1 MSERMNTGS
10 YPNDFANEQ
19 IEDAERY
26 EAFQNGTVVRE
37 DFANEHVR
45 GSAEGEI
52 SFDMYPRQK
61 GETPQQYGERLRMMH
76 EVMKMAKEDA
86 AKEELRKEA
95 EAYAASKLGKYE
107 AYLRAKQEAGVYK
120 PEEVDAMLAAAKKK
134 FEDKERAEARLK
146 EGMQLEQEVG
156 KVAIDATEK
165 ISEDKSD
172 EGNQGGTNS
181 PEGQPAPEG
190 GQGGANP
197 PEGQP
202 APEDGQGG
210 ANPPEGQP
218 APEPQPSSEGGQG
231 GANPPEGQ
239 PAPEDGQGG
248 ANPPEGQPVPEGGQG
263 GANPPEGQPAPG
275 SQSTP
280 EGGQGGANP
289 PEGQPAPEGGQ
300 GSSPESGEQEL
311 TREQM
316 IEGFQSREAG
326 EWLAEHHPD
335 MTPEQLRNMDDE
347 ALRQLWDEYQSSL
360 AQEGENGEAE
370 RRPLRA
376 VALSR
381 EMDARDAARDIAERM
396 LKEDLAEGG
405 RLTRFVK
412 GIWKGNLFRGYYLGR
427 NRRLAY
433 ERIVDK
439 QNGRNTELNDAD
451 WSDRSQA
458 TIDRFLSEYEEQM
471 IHSGAGE
478 WRDVL
483 GSDNEV
489 TRAAR
494 AAIEAFARDPN
505 MTEEAFNQEMARVKA
520 MLRDGNEAQNRVALG
535 DMVLDNYLDIAR
547 TARERFQHEES
558 LEDIME
564 GFEIV
569 IGEARSNVRT
579 EAHRDALDRLMD
591 RWEQGRVSRFIPP
604 EIVGG
609 AASAALW
616 FAQRGATNLARIATA
631 GFGGS
636 AITGI
641 AAGLKERNRVTT
653 DRAQMARQFASGLEL
668 PDRTKYDQELAETIY
683 KGTPATQLTEALR
696 DALREGNND
705 AIRQALLASET
716 LSRMSDTRNIDLIT
730 YSDPTRIEEERF
742 ALDLARAELR
752 AHLRDVAPDALTNLD
767 RDVAARMERLA
778 ESELDARDAAFVK
791 LRRKRSIKMGV
802 KTGLVAAGT
811 MIAGQE
817 VVAAFS
823 PDHYGIA
830 DEIFKLNNN
839 ADAKMTWMAGVL
851 GFENSSAVGDV
862 VAENMEL
869 TPEQVEAY
877 EKQGCVV
884 TSNNVETITQE
895 DITMTAREYAD
906 KYGVKVTRDD
916 WGANGTKFSDGNEL
930 RAYYTSGGDGIVT
943 GMSGNSVTWGG
954 ESINVEEALEN
965 GKIRAFV
972 SLTRDGQMTPIE
984 VTGRLVNGQ
993 MEFIPEPG
1001 SAAAACF
1008 ENGKFIGK
1016 YFEVVYDNGLDANGV
1031 QHVIPLATIVGEG
1044 VDNNVFTGVEDV
1056 VTNTTVYDVV
1066 APDTPSLMAA
1076 IPLPFV
1082 RRQEFTNG
1090 RRRQTPEPQPAP
1102 EGGQGGA
1109 NPPEGQP
1116 APEGGQGGGTSPEP
1130 QPAPEGGQGGANP
1143 PEGQPAPGDGQGGAN
1158 PPEGQPVPG
1167 DGQGGGTSPEPQPAP
1182 EGGQGGGPEGDYDL
1196 EERREEDG
1204 YDEDGEP
1211 DWDRLKDQI
1220 GGENGLRIVR
1230 GDFDGLATQNREG
1243 MNVMF
1248 DLWWNSLSQDVRER
1262 FSGARGYGLLL
1273 SPESDALFDW
1283 LRDTGKTLSADA
1295 IYNRH

>member
-1 MSERMNTGS
+1 M
-10 YPNDFANEQ
+10 
-19 IEDAERY
+19 
-26 EAFQNGTVVRE
+26 
-37 DFANEHVR
+37 
-45 GSAEGEI
+45 
-52 SFDMYPRQK
+52 
-61 GETPQQYGERLRMMH
+61 
-76 EVMKMAKEDA
+76 
-86 AKEELRKEA
+86 
-95 EAYAASKLGKYE
+95 
-107 AYLRAKQEAGVYK
+107 RAKQEAGVYK
-120 PEEVDAMLAAAKKK
+120 PEEVDALLAAAKEKI
-134 FEDKERAEARLK
+134 EDKERYEAWLK
-146 EGMQLEQEVG
+146 ERAQFEREAGEA
-156 KVAIDATEK
+156 AIDVTRTLG
-165 ISEDKSD
+165 EDESD
-172 EGNQGGTNS
+172 ED
-181 PEGQPAPEG
+181 

-197 PEGQP
+197 PESQPAPEGDQGSANSLEGQP
-202 APEDGQGG
+202 APEDGQGS
-210 ANPPEGQP
+210 ANSPEGQP
-218 APEPQPSSEGGQG
+218 A
-231 GANPPEGQ
+231 
-239 PAPEDGQGG
+239 
-248 ANPPEGQPVPEGGQG
+248 
-263 GANPPEGQPAPG
+263 
-275 SQSTP
+275 P

-360 AQEGENGEAE
+360 AQEGDNGEAE

-427 NRRLAY
+427 NRQLAY
-433 ERIVDK
+433 ERIMDK
-439 QNGRNTELNDAD
+439 QNGRNTELSDAD

-489 TRAAR
+489 TQAAR

-591 RWEQGRVSRFIPP
+591 RWEQGRVSRFISP

-636 AITGI
+636 AVTGI

-668 PDRTKYDQELAETIY
+668 PGRTKYDQELAETIY
-683 KGTPATQLTEALR
+683 KGTPATQLTEVLR
-696 DALREGNND
+696 AALREGNND

-972 SLTRDGQMTPIE
+972 SLTRDGQMTPVE

-1008 ENGKFIGK
+1008 ENGKFVGK

-1031 QHVIPLATIVGEG
+1031 QHVIPLATLVGEG

-1116 APEGGQGGGTSPEP
+1116 AP
-1130 QPAPEGGQGGANP
+1130 
-1143 PEGQPAPGDGQGGAN
+1143 GDGQGGAN

-1167 DGQGGGTSPEPQPAP
+1167 DGQGGANPPEGQPAPEDGQGGANPPEGQPAPEDGQGGGTSPEPQPAPGSQSTP

>member
-10 YPNDFANEQ
+10 YPNDFANEHVRGSAEGEISEDMYPRMQ
-19 IEDAERY
+19 GESADDYQKRLDNMREYAAMATEDAERADAQREAEAYAASKLGKYEAYLRAKQEAGVYKPEEVDALLAAAKEKIEDAERY

-76 EVMKMAKEDA
+76 EVMNMAKEDA

-107 AYLRAKQEAGVYK
+107 VYLRAKQEAGIYK
-120 PEEVDAMLAAAKKK
+120 PEEVDALLAAAKEKI
-134 FEDKERAEARLK
+134 EDKERYEAWLK
-146 EGMQLEQEVG
+146 ERAQFEREAGEA
-156 KVAIDATEK
+156 AIDVTRTLDEG
-165 ISEDKSD
+165 ESD
-172 EGNQGGTNS
+172 EGGQGGANS
-181 PEGQPAPEG
+181 PEGQPALG
-190 GQGGANP
+190 
-197 PEGQP
+197 
-202 APEDGQGG
+202 D
-210 ANPPEGQP
+210 
-218 APEPQPSSEGGQG
+218 
-231 GANPPEGQ
+231 
-239 PAPEDGQGG
+239 
-248 ANPPEGQPVPEGGQG
+248 
-263 GANPPEGQPAPG
+263 
-275 SQSTP
+275 
-280 EGGQGGANP
+280 
-289 PEGQPAPEGGQ
+289 GQ

-360 AQEGENGEAE
+360 AQEGDNGEAE

-427 NRRLAY
+427 NRQLAY
-433 ERIVDK
+433 ERIMDK
-439 QNGRNTELNDAD
+439 QNGRNAELSDAD

-489 TRAAR
+489 TQAAR

-579 EAHRDALDRLMD
+579 EAHRDALDRLMN

-636 AITGI
+636 AVTGI

-668 PDRTKYDQELAETIY
+668 PGRTKYDQELAETIY

-767 RDVAARMERLA
+767 RDVVARMERLA
-778 ESELDARDAAFVK
+778 ESELDAKDAAFVK

-830 DEIFKLNNN
+830 DEIFKLNNS
-839 ADAKMTWMAGVL
+839 ADAKTTWMAGVL

-884 TSNNVETITQE
+884 TSNNVETIAQE

-954 ESINVEEALEN
+954 ESINVGEALEN

-1031 QHVIPLATIVGEG
+1031 QHVIPLATLVGEG
-1044 VDNNVFTGVEDV
+1044 VDNNVFTGVKDV

-1116 APEGGQGGGTSPEP
+1116 APEG
-1130 QPAPEGGQGGANP
+1130 
-1143 PEGQPAPGDGQGGAN
+1143 
-1158 PPEGQPVPG
+1158 
-1167 DGQGGGTSPEPQPAP
+1167 GQGGGTSPEPQPAP

>member
-10 YPNDFANEQ
+10 YPNDFANEHVRGSAEGEISEDMYPRMQ
-19 IEDAERY
+19 GESADDYQKRLDNMREYAAMATEDAERADAQREAEAYAASKLGKYEAYLRAKQEAGVYKPEEVDALLAAAKEKIEDAERY

-76 EVMKMAKEDA
+76 EVMNMAKEDA

-107 AYLRAKQEAGVYK
+107 AYLRAKQEAGVYR
-120 PEEVDAMLAAAKKK
+120 PEEVDALLAAAKEKI
-134 FEDKERAEARLK
+134 EDKERYEAWLK
-146 EGMQLEQEVG
+146 ERAQFEREAGEA
-156 KVAIDATEK
+156 AIDVTRTLGEY
-165 ISEDKSD
+165 ESD
-172 EGNQGGTNS
+172 
-181 PEGQPAPEG
+181 
-190 GQGGANP
+190 
-197 PEGQP
+197 
-202 APEDGQGG
+202 EDGQGG
-210 ANPPEGQP
+210 ANPPEGQS
-218 APEPQPSSEGGQG
+218 APEGGRG
-231 GANPPEGQ
+231 GANSPEGQ
-239 PAPEDGQGG
+239 PAPEPQS
-248 ANPPEGQPVPEGGQG
+248 APEGGQG
-263 GANPPEGQPAPG
+263 GANSPEGQPAPG
-275 SQSTP
+275 DGQGSSPESGEQELTREQMIEGFQSREAGEWLAEHHPDMTP
-280 EGGQGGANP
+280 EQLRNMDDEALRQLWD
-289 PEGQPAPEGGQ
+289 EYQSSLL

-360 AQEGENGEAE
+360 AQEGDNGEAE

-427 NRRLAY
+427 NRQLAY
-433 ERIVDK
+433 ERIMDK
-439 QNGRNTELNDAD
+439 QNGRNAELSDAD

-579 EAHRDALDRLMD
+579 EAHRDALDRLMN

-636 AITGI
+636 AVTGI

-668 PDRTKYDQELAETIY
+668 PGRTKYDQELAETIY
-683 KGTPATQLTEALR
+683 KGTPATQLTEVLR
-696 DALREGNND
+696 AALREGNND

-767 RDVAARMERLA
+767 RDVVARMERLA
-778 ESELDARDAAFVK
+778 ESELDAKDAAFVK

-884 TSNNVETITQE
+884 TSNNVETTTQR

-993 MEFIPEPG
+993 MEFIPEPD

-1031 QHVIPLATIVGEG
+1031 QHVIPLATLVGEG

-1090 RRRQTPEPQPAP
+1090 RRRQTPE
-1102 EGGQGGA
+1102 
-1109 NPPEGQP
+1109 
-1116 APEGGQGGGTSPEP
+1116 
-1130 QPAPEGGQGGANP
+1130 
-1143 PEGQPAPGDGQGGAN
+1143 
-1158 PPEGQPVPG
+1158 
-1167 DGQGGGTSPEPQPAP
+1167 
-1182 EGGQGGGPEGDYDL
+1182 
-1196 EERREEDG
+1196 R
-1204 YDEDGEP
+1204 
-1211 DWDRLKDQI
+1211 
-1220 GGENGLRIVR
+1220 
-1230 GDFDGLATQNREG
+1230 
-1243 MNVMF
+1243 
-1248 DLWWNSLSQDVRER
+1248 
-1262 FSGARGYGLLL
+1262 
-1273 SPESDALFDW
+1273 
-1283 LRDTGKTLSADA
+1283 
-1295 IYNRH
+1295 